1 LEGVTDERGGEG
13 EVAPPKP
20 DLRACVCCNNKHV
33 IVLYES
39 NDREWGDVS
48 RSADLAGL
56 RYEGLNSTV
65 ARIYAV
71 PHGLTDAAVIALKS
85 DLHNTHQQH
94 TAVREMAH
102 LLTHSGHIHP
112 AVTSKFFL
120 GCTDKCDM

>member
-1 LEGVTDERGGEG
+1 MRSEEG

-56 RYEGLNSTV
+56 LYECLNSTV
-65 ARIYAV
+65 ARIYAL
-71 PHGLTDAAVIALKS
+71 PHGPTDAAVICFETGSSQLISIK
-85 DLHNTHQQH
+85 D
-94 TAVREMAH
+94 AVRKMAH

-112 AVTSKFFL
+112 AVISKVFF
-120 GCTDKCDM
+120 GCNDKRDM